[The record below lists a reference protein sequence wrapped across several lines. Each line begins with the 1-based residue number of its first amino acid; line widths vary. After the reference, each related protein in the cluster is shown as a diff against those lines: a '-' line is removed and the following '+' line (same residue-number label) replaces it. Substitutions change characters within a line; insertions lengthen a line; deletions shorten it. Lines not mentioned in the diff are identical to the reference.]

1 MYGTASVA
9 QQTGFGLFG
18 GLRRIRVITSSTR
31 RALVYT
37 RAPLP
42 LTHTLALADSI
53 AGVRK
58 LMIASKAGCVKA
70 ACFVGGVVPG
80 IDAAKPLPCAEHCA
94 AAPVFFNLDQGSAL
108 AAALIEP
115 DPR

>member
-1 MYGTASVA
+1 MTLCQGRVVA
-9 QQTGFGLFG
+9 V
-18 GLRRIRVITSSTR
+18 RMTSSTR

-37 RAPLP
+37 RAP

-70 ACFVGGVVPG
+70 ACFGGGVVPG
-80 IDAAKPLPCAEHCA
+80 IDAAKPLPCAEYCA
-94 AAPVFFNLDQGSAL
+94 AAAVVSNIHQGSTLTAAL
-108 AAALIEP
+108 AIEP
-115 DPR
+115 VPR